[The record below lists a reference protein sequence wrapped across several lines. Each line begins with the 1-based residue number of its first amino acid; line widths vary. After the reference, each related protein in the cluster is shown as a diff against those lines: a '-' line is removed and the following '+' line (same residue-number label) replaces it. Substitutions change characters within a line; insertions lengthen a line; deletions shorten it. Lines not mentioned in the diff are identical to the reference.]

1 MWKGTLIGF
10 ILPLGCHSGCVVE
23 KGGRAGKG
31 DYWMDWIIGSGSL
44 RLCFLVHLVSLDV
57 EDWRAWRTCGCHWRD
72 TLVWKV
78 DMAMYDGCE

>member
-31 DYWMDWIIGSGSL
+31 DYWMDWITVMLLSAFGFLGRGRLESVEDL
-44 RLCFLVHLVSLDV
+44 RLPLAGYIGLES
-57 EDWRAWRTCGCHWRD
+57 
-72 TLVWKV
+72 
-78 DMAMYDGCE
+78 